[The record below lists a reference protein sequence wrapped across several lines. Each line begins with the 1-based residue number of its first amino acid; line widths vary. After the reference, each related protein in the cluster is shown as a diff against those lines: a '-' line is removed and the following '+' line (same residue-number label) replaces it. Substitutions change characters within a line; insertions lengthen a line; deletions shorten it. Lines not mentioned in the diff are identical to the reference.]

1 MKFIYVYSIL
11 AISFSAKVSTAHAQ
25 AVVSPIKVVRNAAVD
40 KAIANSVRT
49 KDAKYTY
56 ANEQDGRYKIVKSK
70 SVEMWFS
77 NYSKSVEVY
86 KYTLSM
92 GLAGAKRELTKIGA
106 DFSQGNYAYM
116 SNGDPNSKC
125 YAIQLEPLSATSTR
139 VSYSYECD

>member
-1 MKFIYVYSIL
+1 MKFIYVCSVL
-11 AISFSAKVSTAHAQ
+11 AVNFLAKISTANAQ
-25 AVVSPIKVVRNAAVD
+25 AVVSPVKVLRNAAVD
-40 KAIANSVRT
+40 KAIANSVRM

-92 GLAGAKRELTKIGA
+92 GISSAKQELTKLGA

-116 SNGDPNSKC
+116 SNGDPSSRC

>member
-1 MKFIYVYSIL
+1 MKFVYIYSLL
-11 AISFSAKVSTAHAQ
+11 AVSFLAKTSTAHAQ

-40 KAIANSVRT
+40 KAIANSVRM

-56 ANEQDGRYKIVKSK
+56 ANEQDGRYRIVKSK
-70 SVEMWFS
+70 SVEMWFN

-86 KYTLSM
+86 KYTLNM
-92 GLAGAKRELTKIGA
+92 GIAGAKRELTKIGA

-116 SNGDPNSKC
+116 SNGDPNSRC
-125 YAIQLEPLSATSTR
+125 YSIQLEPLSATSTR

>member
-1 MKFIYVYSIL
+1 MKFFYLYSAL
-11 AISFSAKVSTAHAQ
+11 FVSVLTNISTVHAQ
-25 AVVSPIKVVRNAAVD
+25 AVVSPVRVIRNAAVD
-40 KAIANSVRT
+40 KAVANSVRT

-92 GLAGAKRELTKIGA
+92 SIASVKRELTKIGA

-116 SNGDPNSKC
+116 SNGDPNSNC

>member
-1 MKFIYVYSIL
+1 MKFIYVCSVL
-11 AISFSAKVSTAHAQ
+11 AVSFLAKVSTAHAQ
-25 AVVSPIKVVRNAAVD
+25 AVVSPVKVVRNAAVD

-116 SNGDPNSKC
+116 SNSDPNSKC
-125 YAIQLEPLSATSTR
+125 YAIQLEPLSATRTR